1 MESGFDF
8 LLDLALILL
17 STKLLGLFTKKIHM
31 PQVVGALVAGLVL
44 GPAGL
49 GWLKETNFISSLAE
63 VGVIILMFSAGLE
76 SDLSALKTT
85 GKKSIVI
92 ALLGV
97 LVPLAGGTL
106 VGFVF
111 NGFDSVDT
119 MSLLKNI
126 FIGVILTATSVSITV
141 ETLKEMGKL
150 NTEVANTILGAALID
165 DILGII
171 ILTVVSSFADPD
183 VNIVKNMLL
192 LVGFFAFA
200 ITTFIVAKKLFN
212 KWFSQDTK
220 NLRRYVI
227 MSFVLCLLLAYISE
241 EIFHVAD
248 ITGAFLAGLIL
259 SGNKRTHYIE
269 NRISVL
275 SYLLLSPI
283 FFANIGI
290 GVELSNMTMNLVWL
304 TIALVVVAILTKQF
318 GCFLGAKMCKMNNI
332 DSMRVGAGMVC
343 RGEVALIVAAKGAAL
358 ATPLITPEIMGP
370 IVIMVV
376 VTTVLA
382 PLLLQFYYRK
392 DKDAPIVVEEKPNCL
407 DVKQE
412 NSISKIINHE

>member
-49 GWLKETNFISSLAE
+49 GWLKETDFISSLAE

-97 LVPLAGGTL
+97 FVPLIGGTL
-106 VGFVF
+106 IGFCF
-111 NGFDSVDT
+111 NGFDATDT

-165 DILGII
+165 DILGIV
-171 ILTVVSSFADPD
+171 ILTIVSSFADPD
-183 VNIVKNMLL
+183 VNILHNMLL
-192 LVGFFAFA
+192 LLGFFVFA

-212 KWFSQDTK
+212 KWFENESK

-290 GVELSNMTMNLVWL
+290 GVELSAMTMNLVWL
-304 TIALVVVAILTKQF
+304 TVALVIVAILTKQF
-318 GCFLGAKMCKMNNI
+318 GCFLGAKLCKMNNI

-358 ATPLITPEIMGP
+358 AVPLISPELMGP

-382 PLLLQFYYRK
+382 PLLLQFFYRN
-392 DKDAPIVVEEKPNCL
+392 DKSETIESEEKINSL

-412 NSISKIINHE
+412 H

>member
-1 MESGFDF
+1 MESGLDF

-31 PQVVGALVAGLVL
+31 PQVVGALCAGLVL

-49 GWLKETNFISSLAE
+49 GWLRETEFISSLAE

-85 GKKSIVI
+85 GKKSVLI
-92 ALLGV
+92 AILGV
-97 LVPLAGGTL
+97 LVPLIGGTL
-106 VGFVF
+106 VGLCF
-111 NGFDSVDT
+111 NGFEINT
-119 MSLLKNI
+119 TAELLQNI
-126 FIGVILTATSVSITV
+126 FIGVVLTATSVSITV

-150 NTEVANTILGAALID
+150 NSDVANTILGAALID

-171 ILTVVSSFADPD
+171 ILTIVSSFADPN
-183 VNIVKNMLL
+183 VNILKNMLL
-192 LVGFFAFA
+192 LVGFFVFA
-200 ITTFIVAKKLFN
+200 ITVYLVAKKIFN
-212 KWFSQDTK
+212 KWFATESK
-220 NLRRYVI
+220 NLRRYVVI
-227 MSFVLCLLLAYISE
+227 SFVLCLLLAYISE

-275 SYLLLSPI
+275 SYLFLSPI

-290 GVELSNMTMNLVWL
+290 GVELSGMTLNLVWF
-304 TIALVVVAILTKQF
+304 TIVLVIVAILTKQF
-318 GCFLGAKMCKMNNI
+318 GCFIGAKVCKMSNK

-358 ATPLITPEIMGP
+358 AVPLIEAELMGP

-376 VTTVLA
+376 ITTVLA
-382 PLLLQFYYRK
+382 PVLLQFFYK
-392 DKDAPIVVEEKPNCL
+392 NDDSDVVLVEEKPNSL
-407 DVKQE
+407 DEKLEYRQ
-412 NSISKIINHE
+412 

>member
-31 PQVVGALVAGLVL
+31 PQVVGALIAGLVL

-49 GWLKETNFISSLAE
+49 GWLSETDFISSLAE

-85 GKKSIVI
+85 GKKSIII

-97 LVPLAGGTL
+97 LVPLIGGTL
-106 VGFVF
+106 IGFCF
-111 NGFDSVDT
+111 NGFEFTDT

-150 NTEVANTILGAALID
+150 NTEVSNTILGAALID

-171 ILTVVSSFADPD
+171 ILTIVSSFADPS
-183 VNIVKNMLL
+183 VNIAHNMLL

-200 ITTFIVAKKLFN
+200 IAAFIIAKKLFN
-212 KWFSQDTK
+212 KWFSSESKD
-220 NLRRYVI
+220 LRRYVI

-259 SGNKRTHYIE
+259 AGNKRTHYIE

-275 SYLLLSPI
+275 SYLFLSPI

-290 GVELSNMTMNLVWL
+290 GVELSGMTMNLVWL
-304 TIALVVVAILTKQF
+304 TVVLVVVAILTKQL
-318 GCFLGAKMCKMNNI
+318 GCFAGAKICKMTTV

-358 ATPLITPEIMGP
+358 AVPLVSPELMGP

-376 VTTVLA
+376 VTTVLS
-382 PLLLQFYYRK
+382 PLLLQFFYK
-392 DKDAPIVVEEKPNCL
+392 HDKSESIEVEEKINTL
-407 DVKQE
+407 DVK
-412 NSISKIINHE
+412 NTH